1 MKKIRYSIA
10 LLFIIPALSF
20 ADNYPTSDRINY
32 VLFCMDDIGGQSFDN
47 LHTCSCR
54 IDAISELM
62 LFAEY
67 EDATTFERY
76 RRMPGK
82 KGGIVRDSKRAGLLS
97 EKLTQVG
104 KQVARRCK
112 KVINVSRELPKS

>member
-1 MKKIRYSIA
+1 MKKVHYSIA
-10 LLFIIPALSF
+10 LLCIIPALSI
-20 ADNYPTSDRINY
+20 ADDYPTSDRVNY
-32 VLFCMDDIGGQSFDN
+32 VLFCMEDIGGQSFDN

-62 LFAEY
+62 PFLEY

-104 KQVARRCK
+104 KQVAKKCK
-112 KVINVSRELPKS
+112 KVITVSHELPKS